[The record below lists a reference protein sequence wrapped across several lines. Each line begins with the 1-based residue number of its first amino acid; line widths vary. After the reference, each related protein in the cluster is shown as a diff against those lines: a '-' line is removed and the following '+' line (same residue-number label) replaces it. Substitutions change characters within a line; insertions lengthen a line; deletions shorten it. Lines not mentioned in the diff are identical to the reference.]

1 MHWQKNDLRC
11 TFIKNDFEKNGPH
24 NDTLITRKAIIG
36 ITDWCTEHLRLK
48 KKTKQRKLVPL
59 AAFFANNNSEHLCI
73 FQMHCFLTRKINN
86 LETQRPNKK
95 TVNLENLKLIC
106 EKRKYLAVSTLFVY
120 FFFLEVEQ
128 NI

>member
-1 MHWQKNDLRC
+1 MTCGALLLKTILKR
-11 TFIKNDFEKNGPH
+11 TGLH

-36 ITDWCTEHLRLK
+36 LTDWCTEHP
-48 KKTKQRKLVPL
+48 RKLVPL

-73 FQMHCFLTRKINN
+73 FQIHCFLTRKINN
-86 LETQRPNKK
+86 LETQRPYKK

-106 EKRKYLAVSTLFVY
+106 EKGKYLAVSTLFVY
-120 FFFLEVEQ
+120 YFFVKVDQ